1 MASKFSHVKPPVTP
15 VPPVVRASIKVSDFD
30 SLPDSAFVRQS
41 QLVPNVNRPGIPVPL
56 PFSNST
62 LRRMVRAGVFPQPI
76 KVSSRLSC
84 WKVSEVRAW
93 MAAQS
98 SK

>member
-1 MASKFSHVKPPVTP
+1 MASKFSQIKASATP
-15 VPPVVRASIKVSDFD
+15 AIPALKTSSRVSTFD

-62 LRRMVRAGVFPQPI
+62 LRRMVRAGEFPQPI
-76 KVSSRLSC
+76 KVSSRLTC

-93 MAAQS
+93 MSAQS